1 MIDVKWTRRNNLFI
15 ISPLAEAQRAV
26 DMLTRLS
33 GKADRRMWMRV
44 GGGLGGQG
52 GTEFINLLPS
62 VNQVKNLDSYLA
74 HYERERCMKLFGF
87 PTHNL

>member
-1 MIDVKWTRRNNLFI
+1 
-15 ISPLAEAQRAV
+15 
-26 DMLTRLS
+26 
-33 GKADRRMWMRV
+33 MWMRV

-87 PTHNL
+87 PTHNLWNQELVPDAQAAAEAETAAETGLWSQIQILE